1 MNVSE
6 ITRKLK
12 CNSPS
17 SEESFG
23 GRDNNNGL
31 STVCIGRG
39 LHPLALQGL
48 CLTKACDKDSGSQ
61 NYM

>member
-17 SEESFG
+17 SEELFG
-23 GRDNNNGL
+23 GRGSGL

-39 LHPLALQGL
+39 LHLLALQSNQGL
-48 CLTKACDKDSGSQ
+48 
-61 NYM
+61 